1 MAPVNRD
8 THPTNYTHLIK
19 ILIILYLGA
28 GGTGGHPF
36 SHAKAGD
43 GPNPQ
48 IPTFVAA
55 DSNLEVAPQ
64 DLLAALYLQGADFR
78 MVSMARTGTV
88 LFHNLSNRLW
98 LVIDQAGLDTGR
110 LMLLQFQPNGQSL
123 LSTLRR
129 PFNLGDVIAFHY
141 GQALGLEDIVEKDIG
156 GPEHMN
162 EPYVLLPALLL
173 TESEHFNRAC
183 GLTYG

>member
-28 GGTGGHPF
+28 AGTGGHPF
-36 SHAKAGD
+36 SRAKAGD

-48 IPTFVAA
+48 IPTFIAA

-78 MVSMARTGTV
+78 MVSMARTGSV
-88 LFHNLSNRLW
+88 LFHNLSNKLW
-98 LVIDQAGLDTGR
+98 FVIDQAGLDTGR

-129 PFNLGDVIAFHY
+129 PFNLGEAIAFHK
-141 GQALGLEDIVEKDIG
+141 GQALGLEDIVEQDIG

-162 EPYVLLPALLL
+162 EPYVYFLR
-173 TESEHFNRAC
+173 F
-183 GLTYG
+183 Y